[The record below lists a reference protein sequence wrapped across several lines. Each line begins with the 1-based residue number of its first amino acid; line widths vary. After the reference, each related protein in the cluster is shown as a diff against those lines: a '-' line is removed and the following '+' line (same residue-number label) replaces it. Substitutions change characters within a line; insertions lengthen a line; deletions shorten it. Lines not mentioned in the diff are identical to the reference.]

1 MRITSIAVCVGMVLT
16 LTACSRSGETASV
29 RASGTIEATE
39 VNVAAQ
45 VTGQV
50 RELRV
55 DEGSDVQPGE
65 TLALIDRIA
74 PSASVSQAKANLDL
88 AQADARRVD
97 ALFASGSATKQEKD
111 NADTRVAQ
119 AQAALVLAQKTLDN
133 TYVISPLSG
142 TVTSKAVEVGDLAT
156 PGAVIVS
163 VSKLDT
169 VKLTIYVSETELP
182 KVKLGAAA
190 EVRIDAASKQVFPGR
205 VTFISPT
212 AEFTP
217 KNIQTREDRVKLVFG
232 VRIEIPNP
240 DGTLKPGL
248 PADATIKVAPAEG
261 MKAKG

>member
-1 MRITSIAVCVGMVLT
+1 MGITKRELITACAAAAIAVLS
-16 LTACSRSGETASV
+16 CSSSGGSAAV

-39 VNVAAQ
+39 VDVASQ

-55 DEGSDVQPGE
+55 DEGSSVKLGD
-65 TLALIDRIA
+65 TLALLDSVTA
-74 PSASVSQAKANLDL
+74 EASVSQAQANLDPAL
-88 AQADARRVD
+88 ADARRVD
-97 ALFASGSATKQEKD
+97 ALFKSGNATKQEKD
-111 NADTRVAQ
+111 AADARLTQ
-119 AQAALVLAQKTLDN
+119 AQAAVTLARRALDN
-133 TYVISPLSG
+133 CHVISPLSG

-182 KVKLGAAA
+182 RVKLGAPA
-190 EVRIDAASKQVFPGR
+190 EVRIDAVPKRAFPGR

-240 DGTLKPGL
+240 DGSLKPGL
-248 PADATIKVAPAEG
+248 PADATVKVPETQPR
-261 MKAKG
+261 

>member
-1 MRITSIAVCVGMVLT
+1 MLLLMS
-16 LTACSRSGETASV
+16 CSKSGNSAAV
-29 RASGTIEATE
+29 RASGTIEATQ
-39 VNVAAQ
+39 VDVSSQ

-55 DEGSDVQPGE
+55 DEGSSVKPGD
-65 TLALIDRIA
+65 TLALLD
-74 PSASVSQAKANLDL
+74 SVSAKASFSRAQANLNL
-88 AQADARRVD
+88 AQAEARRVD
-97 ALFASGSATKQEKD
+97 MLFASGNATKQEKD
-111 NADTRVAQ
+111 NADTRLAQ
-119 AQAALVLAQKTLDN
+119 AQAALVLTRKMLDN
-133 TYVISPLSG
+133 CYIISPLSG
-142 TVTSKAVEVGDLAT
+142 TVTAKAVEVGDLAT

-190 EVRIDAASKQVFPGR
+190 EVRIDAGPKRVFPGR

-232 VRIEIPNP
+232 VRIQIPNP

-248 PADATIKVAPAEG
+248 PADATVAAPVT
-261 MKAKG
+261 KPQ

>member
-1 MRITSIAVCVGMVLT
+1 MRTETITLFVLVAAA
-16 LTACSRSGETASV
+16 LLSCSKSGGPAAV
-29 RASGTIEATE
+29 RASGTIEATQ
-39 VNVAAQ
+39 VDVSAQ

-55 DEGSDVQPGE
+55 DEGSSVLPGE
-65 TLALIDRIA
+65 TLALLDRVA
-74 PSASVSQAKANLDL
+74 AGASVSQARANLNL
-88 AQADARRVD
+88 AQASARRVD
-97 ALFASGSATKQEKD
+97 ALFASGNATKQEKD
-111 NADTRVAQ
+111 NADTQLAQ
-119 AQAALVLAQKTLDN
+119 AEAAIVLAQRVLDN
-133 TYVISPLSG
+133 CTITSPISG

-163 VSKLDT
+163 MSKLDT

-182 KVKLGAAA
+182 RVKLGAAA
-190 EVRIDAASKQVFPGR
+190 EVRIDAAAKQAFPGK

-240 DGTLKPGL
+240 DGMLKPGL
-248 PADATIKVAPAEG
+248 PADATIKVPE
-261 MKAKG
+261 AKPQ

>member
-1 MRITSIAVCVGMVLT
+1 MRTEPIIACAAAVLV
-16 LTACSRSGETASV
+16 LMSCSKSGGSAAV
-29 RASGTIEATE
+29 RASGTIEATQ
-39 VNVAAQ
+39 VDVAAQ
-45 VTGQV
+45 VAGQV

-55 DEGSDVQPGE
+55 DEGNSVKPGD
-65 TLALIDRIA
+65 TLALLDRVSA
-74 PSASVSQAKANLDL
+74 TASVSLAQANLDL
-88 AQADARRVD
+88 AQTQARRLD
-97 ALFASGSATKQEKD
+97 ALFASGNATKDEKD
-111 NADTRVAQ
+111 NADTRLAQ
-119 AQAALVLAQKTLDN
+119 AQAALVLVRKTLDN
-133 TYVISPLSG
+133 CYVISPLGG
-142 TVTSKAVEVGDLAT
+142 TVTSKAVEVGDLAV

-182 KVKLGAAA
+182 KVKLGAPA
-190 EVRIDAASKQVFPGR
+190 EVSIDAGPRRVFPGR

-248 PADATIKVAPAEG
+248 PADATVKVTG
-261 MKAKG
+261 T

>member
-1 MRITSIAVCVGMVLT
+1 MGSRTIAVFAGLVLA
-16 LTACSRSGETASV
+16 LMSCSKSAGSAGV
-29 RASGTIEATE
+29 RASGTIEATD
-39 VNVAAQ
+39 VDVAAQ

-55 DEGSDVQPGE
+55 DEGSSVQAGE
-65 TLALIDRIA
+65 TLALLDRVA
-74 PSASVSQAKANLDL
+74 PAAAVSQAQANVGL
-88 AQADARRVD
+88 AQAEARRVD
-97 ALFASGSATKQEKD
+97 ALFASGNATRQEKD
-111 NADTRVAQ
+111 NADARLVQ
-119 AQAALVLAQKTLDN
+119 AEAALVLAQKTLDN
-133 TYVISPLSG
+133 TCVISPLSG

-163 VSKLDT
+163 ISKLDT

-182 KVKLGAAA
+182 KVKLGSVA
-190 EVRIDAASKQVFPGR
+190 EVKIDAAPRRVFPGR

-240 DGTLKPGL
+240 DGMLKPGL
-248 PADATIKVAPAEG
+248 PADATIKVAGE
-261 MKAKG
+261 

>member
-1 MRITSIAVCVGMVLT
+1 MRTESIAVLAGLALALMC
-16 LTACSRSGETASV
+16 CSKSGGPAAV

-39 VNVAAQ
+39 VNIASQ

-55 DEGSDVQPGE
+55 DEGSRVNPGD
-65 TLALIDRIA
+65 TVALIDRVV
-74 PSASVSQAKANLDL
+74 PTASVSQAQANLGL
-88 AQADARRVD
+88 AQAEAHRVD
-97 ALFASGSATKQEKD
+97 VLFASGNATRQEKD
-111 NADTRVAQ
+111 NADTRLAQ
-119 AQAALVLAQKTLDN
+119 AQAALVLVQKALDN
-133 TYVISPLSG
+133 TYVVSPLGG

-182 KVKLGAAA
+182 NVKLGSVAD
-190 EVRIDAASKQVFPGR
+190 VRIDAAPKRVFPGR

-240 DGTLKPGL
+240 DGMLKPGL

>member
-1 MRITSIAVCVGMVLT
+1 MRTESIIACVAAALVMVS
-16 LTACSRSGETASV
+16 CSKSGGSGAV
-29 RASGTIEATE
+29 RASGTIEATA
-39 VNVAAQ
+39 VDVAAQ

-50 RELRV
+50 REVRV
-55 DEGSDVQPGE
+55 DEGSSVQPGE
-65 TLALIDRIA
+65 TLALLDRVA
-74 PSASVSQAKANLDL
+74 PTASVSQAQASLGL
-88 AQADARRVD
+88 AQADAHRADV
-97 ALFASGSATKQEKD
+97 LFASGNATKQEKD
-111 NADTRVAQ
+111 NADSRLTQ
-119 AQAALVLAQKTLDN
+119 AEAALVLAQRTLDN

-182 KVKLGAAA
+182 RVKLGAAA
-190 EVRIDAASKQVFPGR
+190 EVKIDATPKRVFPGR

-212 AEFTP
+212 VEFTP

-232 VRIEIPNP
+232 VKIEIPNP

-248 PADATIKVAPAEG
+248 PADATIKVADRQ
-261 MKAKG
+261 